1 MINYLK
7 GKTVYLCGA
16 MAAVAD
22 DGKQWREYVTTLL
35 KQRGVNILD
44 PTRKKSRCASEID
57 ENKEL
62 FRKLILAADFDS
74 LSKVFYPVAR
84 WDLRSVDKADF
95 LIVNYDP
102 TVHTVGTIDEI
113 VIANIEHKPILVRYD
128 PSQLDKFNPW
138 LTVRVKPRHLF
149 PSWETLFEHLD
160 YVNQKI
166 HPYFDE
172 DSWTI

>member
-1 MINYLK
+1 MKHYLK

-22 DGKQWREYVTTLL
+22 DGKQWREYVTHLL
-35 KQRGVNILD
+35 KERGVQVLD

-62 FRKLILAADFDS
+62 FKRLVKEQKFQE
-74 LSKVFYPVAR
+74 LSEVFAPVAR

-95 LIVNYDP
+95 LVVNYDS

-113 VIANIEHKPILVRYD
+113 VIANLERKPILVRYD
-128 PSQLDKFNPW
+128 PEQLDTFNPW
-138 LTVRVKPRHLF
+138 LTVRVKPKYLF
-149 PSWETLFEHLD
+149 PTWKDLFAHLD
-160 YVNQKI
+160 VVDGGE
-166 HPYFDE
+166 FDR
-172 DSWTI
+172 DLWTI

>member
-1 MINYLK
+1 MHYLK

-35 KQRGVNILD
+35 KQRGVQVLD

-62 FRKLILAADFDS
+62 FRKLIKEEKFEE
-74 LSKVFYPVAR
+74 LSDVFAPVAR

-95 LIVNYDP
+95 LVVNYDS
-102 TVHTVGTIDEI
+102 TVHTFGTIDEI
-113 VIANIEHKPILVRYD
+113 VIANLERKPILVRYD
-128 PSQLDKFNPW
+128 PAQLDTLNPW
-138 LTVRVKPRHLF
+138 ITVRVKPKHMF
-149 PSWETLFEHLD
+149 SSWKTLFEHLD
-160 YVNQKI
+160 VVDSGK
-166 HPYFDE
+166 FDK
-172 DSWTI
+172 DLWTI